1 MGVSTTCSHSKLRPS
16 STGSYGASHT
26 VAMDFKRL
34 SQQAK
39 RLIDRRGGTKSL
51 KEDADELRDIAR
63 GEGSLSDKAKAAAG
77 AVKEPGA
84 KGAETAPAAPEQEP
98 PRQTP

>member
-1 MGVSTTCSHSKLRPS
+1 MGVSTLRDCSKLRPF
-16 STGSYGASHT
+16 STAPTARGHT
-26 VAMDFKRL
+26 AAMDFKRL

-39 RLIDRRGGTKSL
+39 RLIDKRGGTKSL

-77 AVKEPGA
+77 AVKEPGVQ
-84 KGAETAPAAPEQEP
+84 GADAEREPPPQTPAA
-98 PRQTP
+98 TP

>member
-1 MGVSTTCSHSKLRPS
+1 
-16 STGSYGASHT
+16 
-26 VAMDFKRL
+26 MDFKRL

-63 GEGSLSDKAKAAAG
+63 GEGSLSDKAKAAAD
-77 AVKEPGA
+77 AVKDPGA
-84 KGAETAPAAPEQEP
+84 KGPETERPAPEQE
-98 PRQTP
+98 RSSQTP

>member
-1 MGVSTTCSHSKLRPS
+1 
-16 STGSYGASHT
+16 
-26 VAMDFKRL
+26 MDFKRL

-39 RLIDRRGGTKSL
+39 RLIDRRGGSKSL

-77 AVKEPGA
+77 AIKEPGA
-84 KGAETAPAAPEQEP
+84 KEPGAREPDAPPPAAPPQP
-98 PRQTP
+98 PPSQTP

>member
-1 MGVSTTCSHSKLRPS
+1 
-16 STGSYGASHT
+16 
-26 VAMDFKRL
+26 MDFKRL
-34 SQQAK
+34 SEQAK

-63 GEGSLSDKAKAAAG
+63 GEGSLSDKAKAAAE

-84 KGAETAPAAPEQEP
+84 KAPDTETERPSPEQEP

>member
-1 MGVSTTCSHSKLRPS
+1 
-16 STGSYGASHT
+16 
-26 VAMDFKRL
+26 MDFKRL

-84 KGAETAPAAPEQEP
+84 KGPETAPAAPEQEP

>member
-1 MGVSTTCSHSKLRPS
+1 
-16 STGSYGASHT
+16 
-26 VAMDFKRL
+26 MDFKRL

-63 GEGSLSDKAKAAAG
+63 GEGSLSDKAKAAAD
-77 AVKEPGA
+77 AIKEPGA
-84 KGAETAPAAPEQEP
+84 KEPGAKEPDAPPPAAPPQP
-98 PRQTP
+98 PPSQTP

>member
-1 MGVSTTCSHSKLRPS
+1 
-16 STGSYGASHT
+16 
-26 VAMDFKRL
+26 MDFKRL

-39 RLIDRRGGTKSL
+39 RLIDKRGGTKSL

-63 GEGSLSDKAKAAAG
+63 GEGSLSDKAKAAAE

-84 KGAETAPAAPEQEP
+84 KGPETQP
-98 PRQTP
+98 PSQTP

>member
-1 MGVSTTCSHSKLRPS
+1 
-16 STGSYGASHT
+16 
-26 VAMDFKRL
+26 MDFKRL

-63 GEGSLSDKAKAAAG
+63 GEGTLSDKAKAAAD
-77 AVKEPGA
+77 AMKEPGA
-84 KGAETAPAAPEQEP
+84 KGPDTPAPPPEP
-98 PRQTP
+98 PPGQTP

>member
-1 MGVSTTCSHSKLRPS
+1 
-16 STGSYGASHT
+16 
-26 VAMDFKRL
+26 MDFKRL

-39 RLIDRRGGTKSL
+39 RLIDKRGGTKSL

-77 AVKEPGA
+77 AVKDPGA
-84 KGAETAPAAPEQEP
+84 QGSAGAEREPPPQTPAA
-98 PRQTP
+98 TP